1 MKSIIVKLLP
11 LLLLI
16 ISCDK
21 KNKSDFGIDCDL
33 FYSAVINS
41 DQAFIESAVSKLTAD
56 LAPVPV
62 QDDIIG
68 HSANFEKLETRVH
81 QCGISC
87 QLICYCCV
95 LPEDPINDPWISQ
108 IFISAVS
115 GDKEILQVVDIIT
128 PRDGI
133 LIYKSSHHEK

>member
-1 MKSIIVKLLP
+1 MKSIIAK
-11 LLLLI
+11 LLLLLLFI

-41 DQAFIESAVSKLTAD
+41 DQDYIESVVSILTAD

-62 QDDIIG
+62 HDDIIG

-95 LPEDPINDPWISQ
+95 LPDDPINDPWITQ
-108 IFISAVS
+108 IFMSAVS
-115 GDKEILQVVDIIT
+115 GNIEILQVVDIIT

-133 LIYKSSHHEK
+133 LIYKSSHNEK

>member
-1 MKSIIVKLLP
+1 MKSIVFKLALLF
-11 LLLLI
+11 LLL

-21 KNKSDFGIDCDL
+21 KNKSVFGIDCDK

-41 DQAFIESAVSKLTAD
+41 DQSFIESAIPMLVAD

-62 QDDIIG
+62 EGDNIG
-68 HSANFEKLETRVH
+68 HSGNFDKLETRVH

-87 QLICYCCV
+87 QIICYCCV
-95 LPEDPINDPWISQ
+95 LPDDPVSDPWISQ

-115 GDKEILQVVDIIT
+115 GNKEILQVVDIIT

>member
-1 MKSIIVKLLP
+1 MKSISLKV
-11 LLLLI
+11 LLLLLLL

-33 FYSAVINS
+33 FYSAVVNS
-41 DQAFIESAVSKLTAD
+41 NQAFIETAISTLTAD

-68 HSANFEKLETRVH
+68 HSANFDKLETRVH

-87 QLICYCCV
+87 QMICYCCV

-115 GDKEILQVVDIIT
+115 GNKEVLQVVDIIT
-128 PRDGI
+128 PKDGN
-133 LIYKSSHHEK
+133 LIYKSLTRQ

>member
-1 MKSIIVKLLP
+1 MKSIIVKLLL

-33 FYSAVINS
+33 FYNAVINS
-41 DQAFIESAVSKLTAD
+41 DQAFIKSAVSILTAD

-62 QDDIIG
+62 QDDVIG

-95 LPEDPINDPWISQ
+95 LPEDQINDPWISQ

-115 GDKEILQVVDIIT
+115 GNKEILQVVDIIT

-133 LIYKSSHHEK
+133 LIYKSSHNEK

>member
-1 MKSIIVKLLP
+1 MKSKIVKLLL

-21 KNKSDFGIDCDL
+21 KNKSDFGVDCDL

-41 DQAFIESAVSKLTAD
+41 DHAFIENAVSILTAD

-87 QLICYCCV
+87 QLICYCCI
-95 LPEDPINDPWISQ
+95 LPDDPINDPWVSQ
-108 IFISAVS
+108 IFMSAVS
-115 GDKEILQVVDIIT
+115 GNKEILQVVDIIT
-128 PRDGI
+128 PGDGI

>member
-1 MKSIIVKLLP
+1 MKSIIVR
-11 LLLLI
+11 LLLLLLFL

-41 DQAFIESAVSKLTAD
+41 DQAYIESAVSILTAD

-95 LPEDPINDPWISQ
+95 LPEDPINDPWITQ
-108 IFISAVS
+108 IFMSAVS
-115 GDKEILQVVDIIT
+115 GNKEILQVVDIIT